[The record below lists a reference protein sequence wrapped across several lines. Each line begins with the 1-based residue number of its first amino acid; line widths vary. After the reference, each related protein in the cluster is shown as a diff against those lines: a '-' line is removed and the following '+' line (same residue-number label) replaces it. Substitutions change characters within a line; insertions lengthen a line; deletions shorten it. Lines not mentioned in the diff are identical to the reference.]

1 MKTTLL
7 ILFLTLLNLFS
18 VRAQFSRA
26 YMFNETNSTVF
37 KNFVL
42 KTSSNEYDLIHLT
55 DSLEIVTASIN
66 AQGDVTAEKRFQFPF
81 TYTISGAKLNI
92 TGVFDS
98 ANERTFIFSE
108 ASNTS
113 QNIHFIRYDKTS
125 GNLLAAYQS
134 VETSKGLAFS
144 TQLIN
149 GEYVHYYVT
158 PTLELKRLSVNQ
170 LLSSETLE
178 TVPLTLTNT
187 GLSGASFITN
197 TQYAKLL
204 IVGGIEKLIVN
215 GGVANITFCTRT
227 AANSYTTTTTSQLSA
242 YPFDACFDGT
252 SISVLTRKT
261 VSKFDSANNLL
272 TSSVF
277 TGNNSG
283 SGIIVPKNGDLF
295 VISKRTSNDTRMFKL
310 NASSV
315 PIDSI
320 FLNKEIQFRPNV
332 IQGTET
338 VLLGQTIGKPHD
350 YNYSGEDSLYNSFV
364 PLLISFT
371 NIPELNHQEYRVP
384 FQKDNLT
391 MSLCVGEN
399 VIYDPISQVA
409 ALKYNN
415 LNSIVYSASSQVVS
429 KDASGTVFYGTN
441 YRIDHLAG
449 PYTTNAMYDQVI
461 EAKFNRGFLV
471 SKQMI
476 LDHLDAV
483 STGVPNYVAQ
493 HAIRN
498 WPAHGDVSK
507 GQAAD
512 LAPFVD
518 VNGNG
523 LYEPYLG
530 DYPSIYGDQCFL
542 SVSHSRSNLI
552 ESDGIEMHTYL
563 YSIECN
569 EVSFENTLFKKVII
583 YSRKMDLDSVYIL
596 ETDDIDLGNYADD
609 YAGTH
614 VELGMTY
621 FYNGDAYD
629 EDNSGVIGFKE
640 KIPAFGIMNLKGT
653 QMVSDG
659 IDNQESPLLTTP
671 TNGFG
676 INDGVIDNEYYTMEN
691 STIFS
696 GTGGGFTY
704 SDPQAG
710 FEWWNIANGFWKF
723 GDEKLYG
730 STSIQTKYM
739 FPWTSD
745 SVMYGTNGT
754 SVPYAWSEYEPT
766 GSGST
771 ANPSGDRRVV
781 SNSKSFSLVVG
792 KSIEYDYA
800 YVFNRDSVATTDV
813 YNPVISLIEKATA
826 IKNAY
831 NDSTSACGYV
841 FSPIQEDLAVEEQ
854 VNSFDF
860 SVYPNPT
867 SGKLTILQSESIGN
881 SQIFVSDAQGKIIV
895 EKIFNGNETTID
907 LNQFEGNLFF
917 VTLINN
923 QQKAQK
929 KIVKL

>member
-1 MKTTLL
+1 MKNTLL
-7 ILFLTLLNLFS
+7 ILFLIILNHFS
-18 VRAQFSRA
+18 VNAQFSRA
-26 YMFNETNSTVF
+26 FMFNEINSTVY

-42 KTSSNEYDLIHLT
+42 KTGSNEYDLVHLT
-55 DSLEIVTASIN
+55 DSLEIVSASIN
-66 AQGDVTAEKRFQFPF
+66 AQGDVIAEKRFQFPF
-81 TYTISGAKLNI
+81 NYTISGAKLNI

-98 ANERTFIFSE
+98 GNERTLVFSE
-108 ASNTS
+108 ANNTS
-113 QNIHFIRYDKTS
+113 QNIHFIRYDKNS

-134 VETSKGLAFS
+134 VETSKGMAFS
-144 TQLIN
+144 TQVIN

-187 GLSGASFITN
+187 GLSGASFTTN

-204 IVGGIEKLIVN
+204 VVGGIEKLIIN
-215 GGVANITFCTRT
+215 GGVANVTFCTRT
-227 AANSYTTTTTSQLSA
+227 AANTYTTSTTSQLSA

-261 VSKFDSANNLL
+261 VSKYDGANTLL

-283 SGIIVPKNGDLF
+283 SGIIVPKNGDFF

-310 NASSV
+310 NASLAAVDSLFYNKI
-315 PIDSI
+315 ID
-320 FLNKEIQFRPNV
+320 FRPSF
-332 IQGTET
+332 IDGTET
-338 VLLGQTIGKPHD
+338 VILGQKIGKPHD

-364 PLLISFT
+364 PLIVSFT
-371 NIPELNHQEYRVP
+371 NTPDLNNQEYRVP

-391 MSLCVGEN
+391 LNLCVGEN
-399 VIYDPISQVA
+399 VIFDPIENIA
-409 ALKYNN
+409 AMKYNDT
-415 LNSIVYSASSQVVS
+415 NSIVYTAVSNVIS
-429 KDASGTVFYGTN
+429 KDASQTIYSGTN

-449 PYTTNAMYDQVI
+449 PYTTNALYDQVI

-471 SKQMI
+471 SKSMI
-476 LDHLDAV
+476 QAHVNAV
-483 STGVPNYVAQ
+483 NSGVANYIAP

-507 GQAAD
+507 GQAAN

-523 LYEPYLG
+523 QYEPYIG
-530 DYPSIYGDQCFL
+530 EYPSIYGDQCYL
-542 SVSHSRSNLI
+542 SISHSRSNLSN
-552 ESDGIEMHTYL
+552 SDGIEMHTYL
-563 YSIECN
+563 YSIDCDDAA
-569 EVSFENTLFKKVII
+569 FENALFKKVIV
-583 YSRKMDLDSVYIL
+583 YGRKMGLDSVFIA
-596 ETDDIDLGNYADD
+596 ETDDIDLGNYSDD

-629 EDNSGVIGFKE
+629 EDNSGNIGYKE
-640 KIPAFGIMNLKGT
+640 YIPAFGIMHLKG
-653 QMVSDG
+653 SKIANDG

-671 TNGFG
+671 VNGFG
-676 INDGVIDNEYYTMEN
+676 INDGIVDNEYYTLEN
-691 STIFS
+691 SAVFNSIATI
-696 GTGGGFTY
+696 GAY
-704 SDPQAG
+704 SDPQNEI
-710 FEWWNIANGFWKF
+710 EWWNLVSGKWKF
-723 GDEKLYG
+723 GE
-730 STSIQTKYM
+730 TKYYANTTIETKYIYPWTTDTLNYGTSGVSVP
-739 FPWTSD
+739 FPW
-745 SVMYGTNGT
+745 Y
-754 SVPYAWSEYEPT
+754 EFEPT
-766 GSGST
+766 GAGST
-771 ANPSGDRRVV
+771 ANPSGDRRML
-781 SNSKSFSLVVG
+781 SNSKSFKLNIGESV
-792 KSIEYDYA
+792 EYDYA
-800 YVFNRDSVATTDV
+800 YVFYMDSVPASSI
-813 YNPVISLIEKATA
+813 NAPVLGLFEKAAA
-826 IKNAY
+826 IKSAY

-841 FSPIQEDLAVEEQ
+841 FAPIQEDLAVEEQ

-867 SGKLTILQSESIGN
+867 SGKLTILQNESIGN
-881 SQIFVSDAQGKIIV
+881 SQILVSDAQGKVIV
-895 EKIFNGNETTID
+895 EKTFSGNETTID

>member
-1 MKTTLL
+1 
-7 ILFLTLLNLFS
+7 
-18 VRAQFSRA
+18 
-26 YMFNETNSTVF
+26 MFNETNSTVF

-42 KTSSNEYDLIHLT
+42 KTGSNEYDLIHLT

-66 AQGDVTAEKRFQFPF
+66 AQGDVTSEKRFQFPF
-81 TYTISGAKLNI
+81 TYSISGAKLNI

-98 ANERTFIFSE
+98 ANERTLVFSE

-125 GNLLAAYQS
+125 GNLLVAYQS

-144 TQLIN
+144 TQVIN

-187 GLSGASFITN
+187 GLSGASFLTN

-204 IVGGIEKLIVN
+204 VVGGIEKLIVN
-215 GGVANITFCTRT
+215 GGVANVTFCTRT
-227 AANSYTTTTTSQLSA
+227 AANTYSTTTTSQLSA

-261 VSKFDSANNLL
+261 VSKFDTANTLL
-272 TSSVF
+272 IASVF

-310 NASSV
+310 NTSLVAVDSV
-315 PIDSI
+315 FYDKII
-320 FLNKEIQFRPNV
+320 EFRPSF
-332 IQGTET
+332 IDGTET
-338 VLLGQTIGKPHD
+338 VILGQRIGKPHD
-350 YNYSGEDSLYNSFV
+350 YSYSGEDSLYNSFV
-364 PLLISFT
+364 PLIVSFT
-371 NIPELNHQEYRVP
+371 NTPDLNNQEYRVP

-391 MSLCVGEN
+391 LNLCVGEN
-399 VIYDPISQVA
+399 VIFDPIDNIPA
-409 ALKYNN
+409 MKYNDT
-415 LNSIVYSASSQVVS
+415 NSIVYTAVSNVIS
-429 KDASGTVFYGTN
+429 KDASETIYCGTN

-449 PYTTNAMYDQVI
+449 PYTTNALYDQVI

-471 SKQMI
+471 SKSMI
-476 LDHLDAV
+476 QAHVNAV
-483 STGVPNYVAQ
+483 NSGVANYIAP

-507 GQAAD
+507 GQAAN

-523 LYEPYLG
+523 QYEPYLG
-530 DYPSIYGDQCFL
+530 EYPSIYGDQCYL
-542 SVSHSRSNLI
+542 SISHSRSNLSN
-552 ESDGIEMHTYL
+552 SDGIEMHNYL
-563 YSIECN
+563 YSIDCDDAA
-569 EVSFENTLFKKVII
+569 FENSLFKKVIV
-583 YSRKMDLDSVYIL
+583 YSRKMGLDSVFIA
-596 ETDDIDLGNYADD
+596 ETDDIDLGNYNDD

-629 EDNSGVIGFKE
+629 EDNGGNIGYKE
-640 KIPAFGIMNLKGT
+640 YIPAFGIMHLKG
-653 QMVSDG
+653 SKIANDG

-671 TNGFG
+671 VNGFG
-676 INDGVIDNEYYTMEN
+676 INDGIVDNEYYTMEN
-691 STIFS
+691 SAVFNSIA
-696 GTGGGFTY
+696 GIGAY
-704 SDPQAG
+704 SDPQNEI
-710 FEWWNIANGFWKF
+710 EWWNLVSGKWKF
-723 GDEKLYG
+723 GETKFYAN
-730 STSIQTKYM
+730 TSIETKYIYPWTTDTLNYGTSGVSVP
-739 FPWTSD
+739 FPW
-745 SVMYGTNGT
+745 Y
-754 SVPYAWSEYEPT
+754 EFEPT
-766 GSGST
+766 GAGSL
-771 ANPSGDRRVV
+771 ANPSGDRRML
-781 SNSKSFSLVVG
+781 SNSKSFKLNIGESV
-792 KSIEYDYA
+792 EYDYA
-800 YVFNRDSVATTDV
+800 YVFYIDSIPASTINT
-813 YNPVISLIEKATA
+813 PVLGLFEKAAA

-841 FSPIQEDLAVEEQ
+841 FAPIQEDLALEEKN
-854 VNSFDF
+854 NSFDF
-860 SVYPNPT
+860 SVFPNPT
-867 SGKLTILQSESIGN
+867 SGKLTILQNESTGN

-895 EKIFNGNETTID
+895 EKTFSGNETTID

>member
-18 VRAQFSRA
+18 VKAQFSRA

-42 KTSSNEYDLIHLT
+42 KTGSNEYDLIHLT

-66 AQGDVTAEKRFQFPF
+66 AQGDVTSEKRFQFPF
-81 TYTISGAKLNI
+81 TYTVFGAQLNI
-92 TGVFDS
+92 TGVFENG
-98 ANERTFIFSE
+98 NERTLVFAE
-108 ASNTS
+108 ASNS
-113 QNIHFIRYDKTS
+113 YQKIHFLRFDKIS
-125 GNLLAAYQS
+125 GNLLAAYQA

-158 PTLELKRLSVNQ
+158 STLELKRLSVNQ
-170 LLSSETLE
+170 TLSSETLE
-178 TVPLTLTNT
+178 TVSTLTNI
-187 GLSGASFITN
+187 GISPASFLTN
-197 TQYAKLL
+197 TQFAKLL
-204 IVGGIEKLIVN
+204 MVNNNETLILN
-215 GGVANITFCTRT
+215 GGVTNVTFCTRN
-227 AANSYTTTTTSQLSA
+227 AANTYSFNTTTQLSA
-242 YPFDACFDGT
+242 YPFDACIDGV
-252 SISVLTRKT
+252 SVAVLTKKT
-261 VSKFDSANNLL
+261 VSKFDFSTTLL
-272 TSSVF
+272 SSTVF
-277 TGNNSG
+277 TSNNSG
-283 SGIIVPKNGDLF
+283 SGIIYPKNGNLH
-295 VISKRTSNDTRMFKL
+295 VISKLTSGETRFFDL
-310 NASSV
+310 NASLT

-350 YNYSGEDSLYNSFV
+350 YNYSGEDSLYNKFV
-364 PLLISFT
+364 PLLITFT
-371 NIPELNHQEYRVP
+371 SIPELNNQEYQVP

-399 VIYDPISQVA
+399 VIYDPIGQFASM
-409 ALKYNN
+409 KYNN

-429 KDASGTVFYGTN
+429 KDASGTVYYGTN

-449 PYTTNAMYDQVI
+449 PYTTNSMYDQVI

-476 LDHLDAV
+476 IDHLDAV
-483 STGVPNYVAQ
+483 STGIPNYVAP

-523 LYEPYLG
+523 QYEPYLG

-542 SVSHSRSNLI
+542 SVSHSRSNLTA
-552 ESDGIEMHTYL
+552 SDGIEMHTYL
-563 YSIECN
+563 YSIDCN
-569 EVSFENTLFKKVII
+569 EASFENTLFKKVII
-583 YSRKMDLDSVYIL
+583 YSRKLDLDSVFIA
-596 ETDDIDLGNYADD
+596 ETDDVDLGNYADD

-629 EDNSGVIGFKE
+629 EDNSGSIGFKE

-653 QMVSDG
+653 QLESDG

-691 STIFS
+691 STVFS
-696 GTGGGFTY
+696 GTGGFIAY

-710 FEWWNIANGFWKF
+710 FEWWNIVNGRWRF
-723 GDEKLYG
+723 GDTKFYG

-745 SVMYGTNGT
+745 SVLYGTNGT
-754 SVPYAWSEYEPT
+754 SVPYAWSEFEPT

-781 SNSKSFSLVVG
+781 SNSKSFSLLVG

-800 YVFNRDSVATTDV
+800 YVFYRDSVASVSV
-813 YNPVISLIEKATA
+813 YDPVIGLIEKAIA

-831 NDSTSACGYV
+831 NDSTSSCGYV
-841 FSPIQEDLAVEEQ
+841 FAPIQEDLAVEEH

-867 SGKLTILQSESIGN
+867 SGKLTILQNQSIGN
-881 SQIFVSDAQGKIIV
+881 SQIFVSDAQGKV
-895 EKIFNGNETTID
+895 LMEMTFTENETTID

-929 KIVKL
+929 KVLKF